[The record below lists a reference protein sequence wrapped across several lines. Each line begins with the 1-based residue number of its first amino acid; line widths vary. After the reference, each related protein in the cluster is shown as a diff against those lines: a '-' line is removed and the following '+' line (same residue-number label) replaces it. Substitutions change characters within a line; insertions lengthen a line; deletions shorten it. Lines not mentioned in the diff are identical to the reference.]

1 MGKKTK
7 KKDIVKEDNNIMEN
21 EEKIIDEI
29 PETIEEVAETQEE
42 VEEGIKETF
51 EIGGDQEKT
60 TEEVVENQE
69 EFKPVIEDGIE
80 NNEIIGKITGFSKI
94 YVRKEPNKDS
104 EPVGTVS
111 EEDDLSIDMEHSTE
125 EFYKI
130 FSSNGLEGYCVKEL
144 IKIE

>member
-7 KKDIVKEDNNIMEN
+7 KKDVIKEDDNIMEN

-29 PETIEEVAETQEE
+29 PETVEEVTENLEE
-42 VEEGIKETF
+42 VDESIEETF

-60 TEEVVENQE
+60 TEEVVENLE

-80 NNEIIGKITGFSKI
+80 NNEIIGKITGFTKI

-104 EPVGTVS
+104 EPVGIVS
-111 EEDDLSIDMEHSTE
+111 EKDDLSIDMEHSTE
-125 EFYKI
+125 EFYKV